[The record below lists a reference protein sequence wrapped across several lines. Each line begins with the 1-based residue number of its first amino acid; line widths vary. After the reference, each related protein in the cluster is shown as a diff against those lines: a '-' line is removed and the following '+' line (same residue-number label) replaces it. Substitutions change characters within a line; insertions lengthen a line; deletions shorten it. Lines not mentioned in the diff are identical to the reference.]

1 MHLVIL
7 VHIVLNDVKHHLVR
21 MYDFLRLLFD
31 EFREAVA
38 RVTDRSKAKKN
49 NGNANNNRKVP
60 GIGIVYSVFKENMEQ
75 P

>member
-1 MHLVIL
+1 
-7 VHIVLNDVKHHLVR
+7 

>member
-1 MHLVIL
+1 
-7 VHIVLNDVKHHLVR
+7 

-38 RVTDRSKAKKN
+38 RVTNRSKAKKKN
-49 NGNANNNRKVP
+49 GNGNANNNRKVP